1 MSVDPPELSL
11 PDRAPVFPLPNIVLF
26 PGAFVP
32 LHIFE
37 PRYRRM
43 ACDALSG
50 DACLALALL
59 KPGFEPL
66 YYTRRAP
73 IHTVAGVGRIVAH
86 ERLAEGKFNL
96 LVNGV
101 ARCRLVEDECDGPY
115 RVAHLEPLDDDE
127 PLDDHL
133 ARRLQRDLKRTL
145 DAAAAPLELR
155 EYWCELL
162 RSERALPEIVDLC
175 AHALPIDGELRQL
188 LLADANTA
196 TRAALFMDYVRTFSD
211 VYCRH
216 RRIDPETSTTVN

>member
-1 MSVDPPELSL
+1 MSVDPSEVSL
-11 PDRAPVFPLPNIVLF
+11 PDRMPVFPLPNMVLF

-43 ACDALSG
+43 ACDALSAG
-50 DACLALALL
+50 GCLALALL

-73 IHTVAGVGRIVAH
+73 IHAVAGVGRIVAH

-101 ARCRLVEDECDGPY
+101 ARGRLIEHECDRPY
-115 RVAHLEPLDDDE
+115 RVARVEPLTDEPPLDD
-127 PLDDHL
+127 LV
-133 ARRLQRDLKRTL
+133 ARRLRRDLKRTL
-145 DAAAAPLELR
+145 DGAAAPLELR

-162 RSERALPEIVDLC
+162 RSERELPEIVDLC

-188 LLADANTA
+188 LLADVNAA

-211 VYCRH
+211 VYRRH
-216 RRIDPETSTTVN
+216 RRIDPEPSATVN